1 MSHIRIFAW
10 LGILVLFLSVLSCA
24 RKGEVESPSSRPNI
38 ILVLLD
44 AARADHFSGYGYP
57 RTTTPEIDRIGQK
70 GAVFLNNFVPAT
82 ETFAVLPLIM
92 SSRYFSRPIFQ
103 MDTWGWGIRKETP
116 ETVFRDFDREQI
128 LLPVSLAEAG
138 YRTAIFHNH
147 PWFVDQTV
155 LVRAFEETYFFP
167 TSVKKPFDEEMI
179 NTLLDWIRE
188 ERTRPFFI
196 YYHVMSPHQ
205 PFPPQAEDSRFIN
218 PGEETALAAA
228 REKFSGPGGGEAANW
243 SEEELYYFRVMY
255 DSNLAHSDRW
265 IGHLYAGLEDLGL
278 AADTIFIVTSDHGEL
293 LGEHGRL
300 THGDFPP
307 WEAVIHVPL
316 IMAAPG
322 RIPAGVRISGLTESV
337 DIFPT
342 ILDLAGLELPSGKSL
357 DGISLKKL
365 FTSPDSGKE
374 SVYVKNAVRTKDYK
388 YLIDRDLF
396 FDLRSD
402 PGERKNISGSQP
414 DTIKARL
421 GAEYDRFM
429 QPYRERGEEAVRVN
443 PPPEPFYFPM
453 NAFTITPQT
462 AYQPFVSEKLPVR
475 FLSGPPPESAWSL
488 NASDR
493 QGYLV
498 CRPGWED
505 PPSLKL
511 SCPLIDGVYLVSVL
525 VSPLPG
531 IPFSPGGG
539 EFRARFSDSESFRSP
554 ASVSRLPVDEAEEPS
569 YYLNYGP
576 VEVKEESFSIE
587 LDYRPVSSDAA
598 AFLARHLK
606 FAPPGDR
613 TAGPAGGKEL
623 RERVNNLRSLGY
635 VR

>member
-1 MSHIRIFAW
+1 
-10 LGILVLFLSVLSCA
+10 
-24 RKGEVESPSSRPNI
+24 
-38 ILVLLD
+38 
-44 AARADHFSGYGYP
+44 
-57 RTTTPEIDRIGQK
+57 IGQK
-70 GAVFLNNFVPAT
+70 GVVFLNNFVPET

-116 ETVFRDFDREQI
+116 GTVWQDFDDQQV
-128 LLPVSLAEAG
+128 LLPSVFSAAG

-155 LVRAFEETYFFP
+155 LVRSFEETYFFP
-167 TSVKKPFDEEMI
+167 TSVKKPFDEVMI

-188 ERTRPFFI
+188 EQPRPFFI

-205 PFPPQAEDSRFIN
+205 PFPPQAEDSLFVK
-218 PGEETALAAA
+218 PGVEAALAVA
-228 REKFSGPGGGEAANW
+228 REKFLAPGGGDAANW

-278 AADTIFIVTSDHGEL
+278 AADTIFIITSDHGEL

-300 THGDFPP
+300 AHGDFPP
-307 WEAVIHVPL
+307 WEAIIHVPL
-316 IMAAPG
+316 IMAGPG
-322 RIPAGVRISGLTESV
+322 RIPAGVRIGDLTGSI

-342 ILDLAGLELPSGKSL
+342 LLDLAGLELPSGKEL

-365 FTSPDSGKE
+365 FTSPESGRKTI
-374 SVYVKNAVRTKDYK
+374 YVKNAVRTEDYK

-402 PGERKNISGSQP
+402 PGERENISSSQP
-414 DTIKARL
+414 DTLKTRL
-421 GAEYDRFM
+421 GEEYDRFM
-429 QPYRERGEEAVRVN
+429 KPYRERCEEAVRVN
-443 PPPEPFYFPM
+443 PLPEPFYFPM
-453 NAFTITPQT
+453 TAFTITPRT
-462 AYQPFVSEKLPVR
+462 GYQPFASEKFPEH
-475 FLSGPPPESAWSL
+475 FLIEPPSGPAWHL
-488 NASDR
+488 NTSDR

-498 CRPGWED
+498 WRPGSEA
-505 PPSLKL
+505 PPPLKL

-525 VSPLPG
+525 ISPLPE
-531 IPFSPGGG
+531 IPFSPSGG

-554 ASVSRLPVDEAEEPS
+554 ASVNRVPGDEDEEIS

-576 VEVKEESFSIE
+576 VEVREGSFSIE
-587 LDYRPVSSDAA
+587 LDYRPTSSDS

-606 FAPPGDR
+606 FSPPGGLP
-613 TAGPAGGKEL
+613 AQPAGEKEL